1 MINFILLAAVA
12 VIILVAIMLVA
23 LNLGALVGGEWCES
37 HKDNGWFSAV
47 LAIIFG
53 VGMAVILIVGMNNT
67 FGVVGVLGCIAA
79 TITGLFT
86 AISAFLA
93 SLTWH
98 DDFFYWSYYDDYFR
112 YVR

>member
-47 LAIIFG
+47 LAVIFG

-79 TITGLFT
+79 EIPFQQHSSHVSNRPAHKSNYIPHQSEYRRNG
-86 AISAFLA
+86 SN
-93 SLTWH
+93 
-98 DDFFYWSYYDDYFR
+98 
-112 YVR
+112 